1 MGFYE
6 RNRGFCPLV
15 DLVFDGDSFE
25 IKIGDVFSVE
35 LFSSSFFK
43 ISGGLF
49 QDQNQDLLLFS
60 SSS

>member
-43 ISGGLF
+43 ISGGF
-49 QDQNQDLLLFS
+49 FKIKIKI
-60 SSS
+60 